1 MNLPLE
7 ANTNLFASFFCR
19 QYRQRRCAFRQRAL
33 PGTEIVAVTMII
45 APQQTTV
52 EKLSGAF
59 QVCLFMRA
67 VSRKSEIFALN
78 ERQEHLTPA
87 EGDLFHAAG
96 C

>member
-1 MNLPLE
+1 
-7 ANTNLFASFFCR
+7 
-19 QYRQRRCAFRQRAL
+19 
-33 PGTEIVAVTMII
+33 MII

-87 EGDLFHAAG
+87 EVDLFHAAG